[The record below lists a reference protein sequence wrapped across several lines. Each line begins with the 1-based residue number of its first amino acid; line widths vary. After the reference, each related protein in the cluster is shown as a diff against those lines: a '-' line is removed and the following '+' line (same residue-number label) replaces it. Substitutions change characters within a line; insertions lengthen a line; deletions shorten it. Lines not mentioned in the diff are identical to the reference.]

1 MSAAKVSV
9 NREAW
14 LPALTRDYE
23 LATSGGGLGGGRVL
37 RYSLLGEWTG
47 EDANYVLSYLRGR
60 DDLAETSESQ
70 VLEVSLSGALGEEAG
85 AGAGDSEMNWVVTI
99 TGIPD
104 ITEYCYRDSV
114 LAVPHAWTQRR
125 DIGGRRV
132 VSEYSDFGV
141 PVESSVYTEAPLEM
155 QNEAVSLESWEAGQ
169 KYFRLV
175 KRFRYRPT
183 AAAGAAGAA
192 GAGAGAVY
200 TVEMVREVR
209 EPALAMKDS
218 GVTGAPMTFRF
229 YAEPTLPAGRGPG
242 GDGLPTGEAL
252 AGMFQPCFGLIAA
265 ALRTGILLSG
275 DQREEVLHGYELL
288 TRKVLP
294 PPPKAR
300 PGVPAETKPLFLAP
314 KPFTLERAHLVDP
327 DKHYGAIS
335 IQKGY
340 AVTDKADGERML
352 MYVHNDGFAYLINN
366 TMVVRATGHRV
377 KSDGLKGSLID
388 GEFVSYMIRRDGAM
402 QDLFAPFDVYFIGG
416 ESVMSRPL
424 ADAPGA
430 GAGAAAG
437 RSAEAGAGRYSAL
450 KAAFAEGLW
459 EKGAGGNASGVGQ
472 MEMNVKKHV
481 FAERAELFAA
491 CRQLLGEAHGRPYEM
506 DGLVFTPAHLSVF
519 AFYPGRPVP
528 IERNMRWSRVFKW
541 KPPTQNTIDFHVVYG
556 REIVDPV
563 TRERY
568 RELMLETG
576 FNVRQSEPIGVE
588 QGLRLRYDRDYA
600 RVLRQEHAR
609 GGGDYVFRRFA
620 PVTHSEAGVGVC
632 WAKIANAGEA
642 PRATNGDL
650 IESRSIVEFT
660 YDAAR
665 GGAGGGAGAG
675 VQKRWEP
682 LRVRED
688 KTRLLRAGQRS
699 RTANDFSVAA
709 SIWRTLH
716 SPVTSDMICGG
727 VANAGEDDAPRD
739 EAEIVLSADQIYYD
753 RDMRAKHMLS
763 SDMLLFHTEGVR
775 EKLYGKRPESQ
786 RRALLELGCGKAGDM
801 PRWRAEGYQF
811 VLGVDIVRDN
821 ITNPE
826 NGSYAQMLRQK
837 WTLAA
842 QDPTGGSGAGPS
854 GSAAAAAARV
864 THLNHVFAIGDC
876 SYSLADGSAA
886 EGIDAESQ
894 QMLRIMFRP
903 HAQVPAAKPWLKFI
917 AGRAAGG
924 FDVASCQFAIHYF
937 FESHEHLNGFF
948 GNVAANLRRGGLF
961 IATFMD
967 GARVHAMLEAAE
979 RRVGEAVVGRKLV
992 GEPGTPS
999 EGVPVWAIVRNYE
1012 AFDGT
1017 EENGIGK
1024 EIGVYLEVTKRVF
1037 KEYLVHMDLLTA
1049 TATRHGL
1056 ELLQYGSFADR
1067 LQELV
1072 AKSEARRGAGDAEDS
1087 ARLLKAA
1094 VSLSADP
1101 VQKQFSALN
1110 NWAVFRKI

>member
-60 DDLAETSESQ
+60 DDLTETAESQ
-70 VLEVSLSGALGEEAG
+70 VLEASLSGSGAAG
-85 AGAGDSEMNWVVTI
+85 GASWAVADDSEMSWVVTI

-114 LAVPHAWTQRR
+114 SAVPHAWTQRR
-125 DIGGRRV
+125 EIGGRRV
-132 VSEYSDFGV
+132 VAEYSDFGV

-155 QNEAVSLESWEAGQ
+155 QNEAVSLESWEGSQ

-175 KRFRYRPT
+175 KRFRYRP
-183 AAAGAAGAA
+183 AEGSGAT
-192 GAGAGAVY
+192 Y

-209 EPALAMKDS
+209 EPAMAMKDS
-218 GVTGAPMTFRF
+218 GVTAAPMTFRF
-229 YAEPTLPAGRGPG
+229 YAEPTLPPGRGPG
-242 GDGLPTGEAL
+242 GDGLPNGDAL

-265 ALRTGILLSG
+265 VLRTGILLTAE
-275 DQREEVLHGYELL
+275 QRDEVLHGYELL

-294 PPPKAR
+294 PPPRAR

-327 DKHYGAIS
+327 DTHYGAIS

-352 MYVHNDGFAYLINN
+352 MYVHSDGFAYLINN

-388 GEFVSYMIRRDGAM
+388 GEFVSYMIRRDGAL

-416 ESVMSRPL
+416 ESVMGRPL
-424 ADAPGA
+424 ADSPAARRSPGA
-430 GAGAAAG
+430 
-437 RSAEAGAGRYSAL
+437 EATAAGRYSAL
-450 KAAFAEGLW
+450 KAAFADGLW
-459 EKGAGGNASGVGQ
+459 DKAPGGNASGVGE
-472 MEMNVKKHV
+472 MEMKVKTHV

-491 CRQLLGEAHGRPYEM
+491 SRRLLGEARNRPYDM

-519 AFYPGRPVP
+519 SFYPGRPVP

-556 REIVDPV
+556 REVTDPV

-568 RELMLETG
+568 RELILETG
-576 FNVRQSEPIGVE
+576 FNVRQSEPIGVD
-588 QGLRLRYDRDYA
+588 QGLRMRYDRDYA
-600 RVLRQEHAR
+600 RALRQEHAR

-632 WAKIANAGEA
+632 WAKIANSGEA

-660 YDAAR
+660 YDATR
-665 GGAGGGAGAG
+665 SGAGGATGT

-688 KTRLLRAGQRS
+688 KTRLLRGGQRS

-716 SPVTSDMICGG
+716 DPVTSDMICGG
-727 VANAGEDDAPRD
+727 SANPGDSDAPRD
-739 EAEIVLSADQIYYD
+739 ETEIVLSADQIYYD

-763 SDMLLFHTEGVR
+763 SDMLIFHTEGVR
-775 EKLYGKRPESQ
+775 EKLYRKRPAGQ

-826 NGSYAQMLRQK
+826 NGSYAQMLRQE
-837 WTLAA
+837 WTLKT
-842 QDPTGGSGAGPS
+842 QDPTGGAGSRGGPGGPGGSG
-854 GSAAAAAARV
+854 V

-894 QMLRIMFRP
+894 QLLRLMFRP
-903 HAQVPAAKPWLKFI
+903 HAAVPASRPWLKMI
-917 AGRAAGG
+917 AGRAANG

-937 FESHEHLNGFF
+937 FESSEHLNGFF

-967 GARVHAMLEAAE
+967 GARVHAMLEAAG
-979 RRVGEAVVGRKLV
+979 RGVGEAVVGRKLV

-999 EGVPVWAIVRNYE
+999 EGVPVWAVVRNYE

-1072 AKSEARRGAGDAEDS
+1072 AKSGVRRGAGDAEDS

-1094 VSLSADP
+1094 VSLNNDP

-1110 NWAVFRKI
+1110 NWAVFRKV